1 MLKVILQ
8 AHPTTD
14 DGLDTIGFTLST
26 SDWHW
31 MITLGNPAGYIADG
45 APDNGQWIV
54 DENNNAMYKFRSD
67 KEREYFRWMNKMYNE
82 GILDPEFATQT
93 HEDYI
98 AKIASGR
105 VLALFD
111 TDWDY
116 GDGEKVLK
124 ADGKYGKT
132 YAPLPPCHGCG
143 YQVPVFDVSGT
154 YDWLWRWNHYF
165 L

>member
-1 MLKVILQ
+1 
-8 AHPTTD
+8 
-14 DGLDTIGFTLST
+14 
-26 SDWHW
+26 
-31 MITLGNPAGYIADG
+31 
-45 APDNGQWIV
+45 
-54 DENNNAMYKFRSD
+54 
-67 KEREYFRWMNKMYNE
+67 MNKMYNE
-82 GILDPEFATQT
+82 GILDPEFTQPRHP

-132 YAPLPPCHGCG
+132 VMHRFPCHGCG